1 MSALLIVFASAILVL
16 FLGIN
21 KPESAMKWPS
31 VILLLLA
38 GIVALSGVDLATWL
52 TVPESMISYSSMD
65 RLFVALLCGI
75 GALVIAVFDAL
86 SSKGSDRLGL
96 MMLSL
101 TGAVMLVGQENLV
114 MMFLGIEVMSIPL
127 YVLAGSDKQNI
138 FSNEAAIKYFLLG
151 AFSTAILLLG
161 SAFLYG
167 ATGTLV
173 LQSMTHKASMYAHF
187 GVYPPMLVAG
197 LVLLAVGL
205 LFKVSAVPFHFW
217 APDVYEGSPARS
229 TAFMATIVK
238 IAGFSALLRVAMAFE
253 PMSLWYQNAVA
264 ILAILSIIVGNM
276 MGLVQSSPK
285 RMLAYSS
292 IAHAGYMLLVL
303 LLVGQAQFE
312 ADSILYL
319 YLVAYSIASTGAFAW
334 IEWAS
339 QRSGKMDFTMFNGLS
354 SNRWAIVNMVIVF
367 LSLAGIPLTA
377 GFAGKY
383 YLFASAFSIH
393 PLAVG
398 FALLGSLLSI
408 AYYFRAF
415 RFAFADTQES
425 KPHEK
430 FSWVLMLVSVA
441 ILLVGCAPM
450 WFMP

>member
-21 KPESAMKWPS
+21 KPESAMKWPA
-31 VILLLLA
+31 VAFLFLA
-38 GIVALSGVDLATWL
+38 AVAALTGLDLASWL
-52 TVPESMISYSSMD
+52 TVPESMISYSGMD
-65 RLFVALLCGI
+65 QLLVSLLCAV
-75 GALVIAVFDAL
+75 GALVIAAFDSL

-101 TGAVMLVGQENLV
+101 TGAIMLVGQENLV

-138 FSNEAAIKYFLLG
+138 FSNEAAMKYFLLG

-173 LQSMTHKASMYAHF
+173 LESMTHKASMYAHF

-217 APDVYEGSPARS
+217 APDVYEGSPTRS

-253 PMSLWYQNAVA
+253 PMALWYQNAVA
-264 ILAILSIIVGNM
+264 LLSVLSIIVGNM
-276 MGLVQSSPK
+276 MALVQSSPK

-292 IAHAGYMLLVL
+292 IAHAGYMLLIL
-303 LLVGQAQFE
+303 LLVGQSQFE
-312 ADSILYL
+312 AESILYL
-319 YLVAYSIASTGAFAW
+319 YLMAYSISSTGAFAW

-339 QRSGKMDFTMFNGLS
+339 QRSGKLDFSMFNGLS
-354 SNRWAIVNMVIVF
+354 SNRWAIVNLVVVF

-383 YLFASAFSIH
+383 YLFASAFSIQ
-393 PLAVG
+393 PIAVG

-415 RFAFADTQES
+415 RFAFDESQES
-425 KPHEK
+425 SEAPA
-430 FSWVLMLVSVA
+430 FPWVLVIASVA
-441 ILLVGCAPM
+441 IVLVGCVPM